1 MSLLDAIAGTPN
13 ASQPLPWLV
22 TAGQPG
28 EAQFAAAKAAGITT
42 VIDLRDPME
51 ARPFDEAAT
60 LARLGIAYRN
70 IPVNAG
76 SLDDATMAAVL
87 AALREA
93 AGTPTMLHCASAWP
107 SSWIVSACPRM
118 PSAAIRTSSPGAKG
132 SASALPGP

>member
-1 MSLLDAIAGTPN
+1 
-13 ASQPLPWLV
+13 
-22 TAGQPG
+22 
-28 EAQFAAAKAAGITT
+28 
-42 VIDLRDPME
+42 ME

-93 AGTPTMLHCASAWP
+93 AGTPTMLHCASANRVGAIWLP
-107 SSWIVSACPRM
+107 YRVLDEGIAYDAALAEAKTVGLRNSAM
-118 PSAAIRTSSPGAKG
+118 EAK
-132 SASALPGP
+132 AKAYIERKKN